1 MATESKVRALVHQLL
16 HESEEAWWNGGSRLP
31 DLGRTYLPSEQQ
43 SNGRELART
52 IDQALAELRHPP
64 TTADERAAAELRLTA
79 SGRTFARSAFGVS
92 DEHVDLLTRDGFAS
106 CAQEFARRARAF
118 DPNIAL
124 EDVAQ
129 ASRNVWTINGLQTL
143 LGQPLRLTPSAF
155 GYSMLYPYTDNILD
169 DPRVTEDEK
178 AHLSERFG
186 RRICGEPVAPES
198 AQERAVWSLFAEIE
212 REHPRGDAPRVYES
226 LEVIHGAQTR
236 SVRLLRR
243 DEPPY
248 SVDVLGISLEK
259 GGASVLADGYLVA
272 RDLEPAD
279 ARLFFGL
286 GALLQLADDLQDVQ
300 GDLRSGML
308 TVFSQS
314 AGRWPLDS
322 LASRLLQF
330 RAHVL
335 SGFRPGDAP
344 SAVQLGHLLRTAS
357 LQLILNAVAEASHL
371 FSRRYVRALE
381 TFSPFPFQAVVAQ
394 RRRLEKRR
402 LSFLRLAAASLGS
415 GALELPDRGLRPR

>member
-1 MATESKVRALVHQLL
+1 MATESGVPALVRQLV
-16 HESEEAWWNGGSRLP
+16 HEAEEAWWDGGSRLP
-31 DLGRTYLPSEQQ
+31 NLGRAYPPAEQRAH
-43 SNGRELART
+43 GRELVRT
-52 IDQALAELRHPP
+52 VDRAMEELQHPP
-64 TTADERAAAELRLTA
+64 ATSEERAAAESRMMT
-79 SGRTFARSAFGVS
+79 SGKTFARSALGVS
-92 DEHVDLLTRDGFAS
+92 DDDLDLLLRDGFAS

-118 DPNIAL
+118 DPDIAL

-155 GYSMLYPYTDNILD
+155 GYSMLYPYTDNVLD
-169 DPRVTEDEK
+169 DPNISEGEK
-178 AHLSERFG
+178 SRLNERFA
-186 RRICGEPVAPES
+186 RRIRGEPVAPEG
-198 AQERAVWSLFAEIE
+198 AHEQAIWSLFGEIE
-212 REHPRGDAPRVYES
+212 AEHPRGAAPRVYES

-272 RDLEPAD
+272 RDLEPES

-286 GALLQLADDLQDVQ
+286 GALLQLADDLQDVE
-300 GDLRSGML
+300 GDVRSGML

-314 AGRWPLDS
+314 AGRWPLDP

-335 SGFRPGDAP
+335 SDFRPGDAP
-344 SAVQLGHLLRTAS
+344 GSVQLGGLLRTAS
-357 LQLILNAVAEASHL
+357 LQLVLDAVAAAPHL
-371 FSRRYVRALE
+371 FSRGYVRALE
-381 TFSPFPFQAVVAQ
+381 AYSPFPFRTVVAQ
-394 RRRLEKRR
+394 RKRLEKRQV
-402 LSFLRLAAASLGS
+402 SFLRLAAAALGT
-415 GALELPDRGLRPR
+415 RR